1 MAAIVFPTSPTTN
14 QVYSANGTTWIWD
27 GTTWSAF
34 TPAPSVAWT
43 GGTLNSGNASGSTG
57 SATSTA
63 TTAPGIPSPYGNSGA
78 LLVSNGSQWVLGTNP
93 PPFAAG
99 TAVLFYQAAAPTGW
113 TQVTSLNDYALRL
126 VSSAGGTT
134 GGTTA
139 FSTVFTDQTPTIGA
153 TTLSVAQMPSHAHS
167 IGGGGGYGLVN
178 GGGDVLAGGDK
189 GAAGIDANGSSS
201 SHTHS
206 STAVTLSIRYANIII
221 CTKN

>member
-1 MAAIVFPTSPTTN
+1 MPAIVFPTSPTAN

-27 GTTWSAF
+27 GTSWNAF

-43 GGTLNSGNASGSTG
+43 GGTLDSGNASGSTG

-78 LLVSNGSQWVLGTNP
+78 LLVSNGTQWVLGTNP
-93 PPFAAG
+93 PAFAAG
-99 TAVLFYQAAAPTGW
+99 TTLLFYQAAAPSGW
-113 TQVTSLNDYALRL
+113 TQVTSINDSALRI

-139 FSTVFTDQTPTIGA
+139 FSTVFANQTPTIGA
-153 TTLSVAQMPSHAHS
+153 TTLSTAQMPSHAHGTNIYNLGCS
-167 IGGGGGYGLVN
+167 GPAPAAPNSAVSDMIGTDAQGGSG
-178 GGGDVLAGGDK
+178 
-189 GAAGIDANGSSS
+189 

-206 STAVTLSIRYANIII
+206 STAVTLNVLYANIIL
-221 CTKN
+221 CTKS